1 MSDKKS
7 FEDNV
12 KKESLFF
19 SFFKLQKTP
28 IFLVNPE
35 TFKILEANDHACA
48 LVRFS
53 ASELK
58 KKELY
63 ALAPEKEQKRYKSEL
78 DIHRDKEFFTVDFP
92 LKMSAK
98 TFQTCP
104 ATFQKIQKSADQKT
118 SVFAVTIDIH
128 GQEQS
133 TLIKNIKEQNYQRVE
148 QIKKMVDVNRKLLHS
163 YESVKK
169 QYEQL
174 LQYQEENIKS
184 ERQNA
189 IGSMV
194 DVFQEKVNKP
204 LTRILDDI
212 QKINDT
218 EKKLSPNVVKR
229 LKLIEESV
237 ENIMRM
243 IGRISEAKDIK
254 KMRYIELS
262 KP

>member
-1 MSDKKS
+1 MVSD
-7 FEDNV
+7 
-12 KKESLFF
+12 KESLFP

-28 IFLVNPE
+28 TFLVDPE
-35 TFKILEANDHACA
+35 TLKILDVNDQACA
-48 LVRFS
+48 LVHS
-53 ASELK
+53 PASELK
-58 KKELY
+58 KKWLH
-63 ALAPEKEQKRYKSEL
+63 ALAPEKEQKKYKAQL
-78 DIHRDKEFFTVDFP
+78 DIHQNKELFTVDFP

-98 TFQTCP
+98 ITQIFP
-104 ATFQKIQKSADQKT
+104 ATFQRIQKLNDAET

-128 GQEQS
+128 AQEQR

-189 IGSMV
+189 IGNMV
-194 DVFQEKVNKP
+194 DFFQEKVNKP

-218 EKKLSPNVVKR
+218 ETKLSPNVVKR

-237 ENIMRM
+237 ENIMRV
-243 IGRISEAKDIK
+243 IGRISEVKDIK

-262 KP
+262 KS